1 MCDLATPEAPEAPG
15 RNLAKTLI
23 SLVWIYGGRGVGLLW
38 TLVLVH
44 RLGVA
49 EYGLYAMAT
58 VLNGIVGNTVDNPF
72 AVRAI
77 RESEEHFHRERT
89 MRYLVA
95 VVLVGTGLAAFQFNY
110 VVGFGLM
117 VAGGEIGLNVVKS
130 QFARDGHPDKVYRF
144 DTARQFSSAGIAA
157 VYLYTA
163 AHPTLTVA
171 TLVYCTPY
179 VVIMLAGA
187 RLAIGHRPA
196 LPGPPKLIAALSG
209 EMLGTTLY
217 LGGDVLLLG
226 TLVDTK
232 AAGYYQL
239 AWVVAA
245 AVAAAGQSFGMTYHE
260 PLRKSGGDPAAG
272 PPLRNTLRMAALGGS
287 VLLIIG
293 GCLFAAGAPTQLA
306 TTMVIMGG
314 FAALRIVIFVFQVI
328 LYTQRRDVFR
338 LTIAVGLVPVKLGM
352 VAALTPFGAI
362 GAAIAATVADAMML
376 AGFTWAV
383 YRPRP
388 VEPEELVEPVDAASE
403 DSAEATET
411 TTMGTDAVPSEPS
424 AGRPEES

>member
-1 MCDLATPEAPEAPG
+1 M
-15 RNLAKTLI
+15 AKTLI

-38 TLVLVH
+38 TLIIVQ
-44 RLGVA
+44 RLGVS

-58 VLNGIVGNTVDNPF
+58 VLNGIVGNTVDNAF

-77 RESEEHFHRERT
+77 RESEEHFLRERT

-95 VVLVGTGLAAFQFNY
+95 VGLVTAGAVTFDLNY
-110 VVGFGLM
+110 VIGFGLM
-117 VAGGEIGLNVVKS
+117 VAGGEIALNVVKS
-130 QFARDGHPDKVYRF
+130 QSARDGHPDKVYRL
-144 DTARQFSSAGIAA
+144 DTARQFASAGIGA

-163 AHPTLTVA
+163 AHPTLTHA
-171 TLVYCTPY
+171 SLLYCTPY
-179 VVIMLAGA
+179 VLILLIGA
-187 RLAIGHRPA
+187 KLAIGHRPA
-196 LPGPPKLIAALSG
+196 PPGPPRLIAALTG

-260 PLRKSGGDPAAG
+260 PLRESGGDLSAA
-272 PPLRNTLRMAALGGS
+272 PPLRNILRMAGLGGS
-287 VLLIIG
+287 LLLIIG
-293 GCLFAAGAPTQLA
+293 ACLFAFDAPAQLA
-306 TTMVIMGG
+306 TTMMIMGG
-314 FAALRIVIFVFQVI
+314 FAALRICIFVLQVI

-352 VAALTPFGAI
+352 VAALATLTPLGAV
-362 GAAIAATVADAMML
+362 GAAIAATVADAIML

-383 YRPRP
+383 YRPREVTP
-388 VEPEELVEPVDAASE
+388 TAEPAAETSE
-403 DSAEATET
+403 QTQ
-411 TTMGTDAVPSEPS
+411 
-424 AGRPEES
+424 ES

>member
-1 MCDLATPEAPEAPG
+1 
-15 RNLAKTLI
+15 
-23 SLVWIYGGRGVGLLW
+23 
-38 TLVLVH
+38 
-44 RLGVA
+44 
-49 EYGLYAMAT
+49 MAT
-58 VLNGIVGNTVDNPF
+58 VLNGIVGNTVDNAF

-77 RESEEHFHRERT
+77 RESEEHFLRERT

-95 VVLVGTGLAAFQFNY
+95 LGLVTAGAATFDVNY
-110 VVGFGLM
+110 VIGFGLI
-117 VAGGEIGLNVVKS
+117 VAGGEIALNVVKS
-130 QFARDGHPDKVYRF
+130 QSARDGHPDRVFRL
-144 DTARQFSSAGIAA
+144 DTARQFSSAGIGA
-157 VYLYTA
+157 VYLYTS
-163 AHPTLTVA
+163 AHPTLTLA
-171 TLVYCTPY
+171 SLLYCTPY
-179 VVIMLAGA
+179 VVIILVGA

-260 PLRKSGGDPAAG
+260 PLRESGGDPSAG
-272 PPLRNTLRMAALGGS
+272 PSLRSILRMAGFGGS
-287 VLLIIG
+287 LLLIIG
-293 GCLFAAGAPTQLA
+293 GCLFAFGAPTELA
-306 TTMVIMGG
+306 TTMMIMGG
-314 FAALRIVIFVFQVI
+314 FAALRICIFVLQVI

-352 VAALTPFGAI
+352 VAAFATLTPLGAV
-362 GAAIAATVADAMML
+362 GAAIAATVADAIML

-383 YRPRP
+383 YRPRDP
-388 VEPEELVEPVDAASE
+388 EPAPE
-403 DSAEATET
+403 
-411 TTMGTDAVPSEPS
+411 PSEHTQ
-424 AGRPEES
+424 ES